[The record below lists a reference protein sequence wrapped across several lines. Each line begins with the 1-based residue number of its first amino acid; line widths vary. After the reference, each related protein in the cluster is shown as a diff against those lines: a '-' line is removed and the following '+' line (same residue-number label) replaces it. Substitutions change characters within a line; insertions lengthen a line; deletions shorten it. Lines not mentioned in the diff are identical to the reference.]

1 MQKRVIWSSIAEEKF
16 FLTLNFWNERNLSTE
31 YSNKIIDATEQAEKY
46 LISFPNLGV
55 IVQKTAK
62 RQIRKYLVLD
72 NYSLYYVVHHESI
85 EILAFF
91 DSRNNPM
98 LQKFWFSTV
107 YTALYFSPFY
117 VAQILLQAR
126 KEAKYFVLK

>member
-31 YSNKIIDATEQAEKY
+31 YSNKI
-46 LISFPNLGV
+46 ISFPNLGV

-98 LQKFWFSTV
+98 LQKF
-107 YTALYFSPFY
+107 
-117 VAQILLQAR
+117 
-126 KEAKYFVLK
+126 

>member
-98 LQKFWFSTV
+98 PQKFWFSTV
-107 YTALYFSPFY
+107 YTALYFFPFY

>member
-72 NYSLYYVVHHESI
+72 NYSLYYVVLHESI

-98 LQKFWFSTV
+98 LQKF
-107 YTALYFSPFY
+107 
-117 VAQILLQAR
+117 
-126 KEAKYFVLK
+126 

>member
-31 YSNKIIDATEQAEKY
+31 YSNKIIDATEQGEKA
-46 LISFPNLGV
+46 LSSFPNLGV

-98 LQKFWFSTV
+98 LQKF
-107 YTALYFSPFY
+107 
-117 VAQILLQAR
+117 
-126 KEAKYFVLK
+126 

>member
-31 YSNKIIDATEQAEKY
+31 YSNKIIDATELAEKA

-72 NYSLYYVVHHESI
+72 NYSLYYVVHPKSI

-91 DSRNNPM
+91 DSRNNP
-98 LQKFWFSTV
+98 
-107 YTALYFSPFY
+107 
-117 VAQILLQAR
+117 ILL
-126 KEAKYFVLK
+126 KF